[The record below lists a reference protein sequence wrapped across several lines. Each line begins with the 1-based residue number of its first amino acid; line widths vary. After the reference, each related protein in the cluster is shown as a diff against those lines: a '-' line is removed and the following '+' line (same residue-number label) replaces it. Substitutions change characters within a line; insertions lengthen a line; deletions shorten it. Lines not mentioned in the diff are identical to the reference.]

1 MKVMEVYL
9 QEVSTS
15 TYLNDIEEESK
26 QKVLQAMSVF
36 PEVFEAGKCLFPMA
50 VP

>member
-26 QKVLQAMSVF
+26 QKVLQAMSVSQKF
-36 PEVFEAGKCLFPMA
+36 
-50 VP
+50 